1 LDIAGVVVGN
11 RRALNYSDKHVERRA
26 VFTNAGELAA
36 LNQFAE
42 QALQCAP
49 GNVRQCIA
57 NGIDLHPAGKPPPPH
72 TLPVCSLPASFP
84 GPCAWV
90 MNRANSEE
98 IAPNGWRDLP
108 GDLI

>member
-26 VFTNAGELAA
+26 AFTNAGELAA
-36 LNQFAE
+36 LNPFAE

-57 NGIDLHPAGKPPPPH
+57 NGIDTCTLRESRHRLTRCLSVRYRLHFRVLALG
-72 TLPVCSLPASFP
+72 L
-84 GPCAWV
+84 
-90 MNRANSEE
+90 
-98 IAPNGWRDLP
+98 
-108 GDLI
+108 